1 MKDIRG
7 PGDNIPIPL
16 GTLPIRCFFKSSAPR
31 YKGKKPPVPKTGAM
45 VSLEGFLFE
54 VTKQDGGLPER
65 FSIMLENINFMGRS
79 TVPPRPKETPGSKF
93 HYF

>member
-1 MKDIRG
+1 VTTYQF
-7 PGDNIPIPL
+7 L
-16 GTLPIRCFFKSSAPR
+16 SALSYSCFSRAQLLATKARSLRA
-31 YKGKKPPVPKTGAM
+31 KTGAM

-79 TVPPRPKETPGSKF
+79 TVPLALRKPQQ
-93 HYF
+93 

>member
-1 MKDIRG
+1 
-7 PGDNIPIPL
+7 
-16 GTLPIRCFFKSSAPR
+16 
-31 YKGKKPPVPKTGAM
+31 M

-93 HYF
+93 YCF